1 MAGAVFYLTSEQVMD
16 YHYLMHAWHGKM
28 LIVDL
33 SRRTFL
39 VEEIPSD
46 ILWTCLGG
54 RGLGVR
60 LMKEYITLDPYD
72 PDMPLIFAV
81 GPLCGTPAPTSA
93 RMSVVSRSP
102 LTGTIFDSSVGHA
115 FAYKLKSAGYDCLMI
130 RGRASSPV
138 YIEIRED
145 SVEIR
150 DASSLW
156 GRGCMETDRSISG
169 DGASASIGPAG
180 ERLVRFANIMVGGSN
195 AVGRGGMGS
204 VMGSKKL
211 KAVVVNGSRKVTIAD
226 PAAFKKASEDVMR
239 LLRASPIVMGDLG
252 ISEYGT
258 AALVDIVADRR
269 MAPTENFRK
278 TFFPMASAYSG
289 PSLRRQLGQKRHGCI
304 VCPIQCKKT
313 TSCGRPMPEYET
325 LSHFGA
331 LNANSDVESIVK
343 ANLLCN
349 DLGMDTISAAATIAA
364 FGESRGGF
372 LPPDDILDMIRKI
385 AYREGDGDLL
395 AEGSLRY
402 CRSIGRPE
410 VSMSVKGLELP
421 AYDPRGSYGM
431 ALAYATSQRGGCH
444 LRAYPISQEILRKP
458 VATDRFSFDGKARL
472 IKISEDT
479 NAVVDSLAVCKFAFL
494 GASIE
499 EYGQMLAAA
508 TGLEYTGQGLMK
520 LGEKIVGMEREYNEM
535 NGFGRDRDI
544 LPERFYLEPGSSG
557 DGIEIP
563 AIDKKRFMEELEKY
577 YRIRDAQID

>member
-1 MAGAVFYLTSEQVMD
+1 MLT
-16 YHYLMHAWHGKM
+16 
-28 LIVDL
+28 VDL
-33 SRRTFL
+33 SRRVFRI
-39 VEEIPSD
+39 EEMPGD
-46 ILWTCLGG
+46 LLRTCLGG
-54 RGLGVR
+54 RGMGVE
-60 LMKEYITLDPYD
+60 LMKEHITLDPYD
-72 PDMPLIFAV
+72 PDMPLVFAV

-115 FAYKLKSAGYDCLMI
+115 FAYKLKSAGYDCLRVI
-130 RGRASSPV
+130 GRASSPV
-138 YIEIRED
+138 YIDIRED
-145 SVEIR
+145 SVEFR
-150 DASSLW
+150 DASGLW

-169 DGASASIGPAG
+169 DGASAVIGPAG

-195 AVGRGGMGS
+195 AVGRGGIGG

-211 KAVVVNGSRKVTIAD
+211 KAVVVNGSRKAVVAD
-226 PAAFKKASEDVMR
+226 PDAFKKAYEDVMR

-258 AALVDIVADRR
+258 AALVDIVAQRR
-269 MAPTENFRK
+269 MSPTENFRK
-278 TFFPMASAYSG
+278 TFFPSASAYSG
-289 PSLRRQLGQKRHGCI
+289 PSLRRRLGQKRHGCV

-313 TSCGRPMPEYET
+313 TSCNKPMPEYET

-331 LNANSDVESIVK
+331 LNANSDVESIVS
-343 ANLLCN
+343 ANLMCN
-349 DLGMDTISAAATIAA
+349 DLGMDTISTAATIAA
-364 FGESRGGF
+364 FGEVRGSF
-372 LPPDDILDMIRKI
+372 LLPDEILNMIRKI
-385 AYREGDGDLL
+385 AYRQGEGDLL

-431 ALAYATSQRGGCH
+431 ALAYVTSQRGGCH
-444 LRAYPISQEILRKP
+444 LRAYPISQEILRRP

-472 IKISEDT
+472 IKISEDA

-494 GASIE
+494 GASLE

-520 LGEKIVGMEREYNEM
+520 LGEGIVRMERAYNAM
-535 NGFGRDRDI
+535 NGFGRDSDI
-544 LPERFYLEPGSSG
+544 LPERFYLESGSSG
-557 DGIEIP
+557 DGIDIP
-563 AIDKKRFMEELEKY
+563 AIDRNRFMEELEKY
-577 YRIRDAQID
+577 YRIRDARIE